1 MAGVKVGIQR
11 ATVPSST
18 GLFDITIAGF
28 GTPKAAIFLYYRD
41 TGAAGSPNRQDIYMG
56 YGFTDGVSQHASM
69 ASWND
74 NAASSAGRRAQSGSK
89 VAVLEQSG
97 ANDVAFS
104 SWITDGV
111 RLAVNNGGA
120 LSGCHLDVVFFTG
133 DDVQAAAGTLQT
145 AGTVGATSSVTG
157 LPFQP
162 ELIFGATAGINNTTN
177 QSNGIISFG
186 VAYDDPVAG
195 IVQAM
200 LGRGTASNRTGVMRR
215 SDGLV
220 GQPFTTGTALWRG
233 EVTAFNPD
241 GFDLTIRDQASGTD
255 FIGYLCLNLGGKGVK
270 LEPNYD
276 TPISLGPATVPASF
290 TPQFFMGHFSRRTT
304 PANISD
310 TASPD
315 GEAIGHALVD
325 QSQELYNQTQFDDNV
340 ATTVL
345 QVIRSDKAL
354 RLFTDLTNDTTPNDD
369 VLAEAAF
376 SSFGPAGTVL
386 DYTTASGGGPGE
398 SYYGW
403 TLQIEQDQA
412 AGNFADTAAA
422 ADSWFGN
429 MDTTEAFADGLNAGE
444 SKNGSSIISAM
455 VVEGKAAGSVV
466 TYEAQLNGTIGEGQ
480 AAGEPWS
487 ASAQLTLLFQEHP
500 LAGDATWAAAEIQV
514 VISES
519 TLAGEMPAGSNLVL
533 AQIIEDSLTGQVF
546 IGPATYDVRISEGAV
561 ASDASTRF
569 QTLLARVLETSLA
582 GESQTAITVVL
593 EFVRI
598 ANVVGATSR
607 VSGVTGPA
615 ARVNEAMGRMSE
627 ITNLQGATP

>member
-1 MAGVKVGIQR
+1 MADVKVGIQR

-41 TGAAGSPNRQDIYMG
+41 TGATGSPNRQDIYMG
-56 YGFTDGVSQHASM
+56 YGFTDGLGQHASM

-74 NAASSAGRRAQSGSK
+74 NATSSAGRRAQSGSK
-89 VAVLEQSG
+89 VAILEQSG

-104 SWITDGV
+104 TWITDGV
-111 RLAVNNGGA
+111 RLAVSNGAA
-120 LSGCHLDVVFFTG
+120 LSGCRLDVVFFTG
-133 DDVQAAAGTLQT
+133 DNVQAAAGTLQT
-145 AGTVGATSSVTG
+145 AGAVGAASSVAG

-177 QSNGIISFG
+177 QTNGIISFG

-270 LEPNYD
+270 LEPNYG

-304 PANISD
+304 PANVSE

-345 QVIRSDKAL
+345 QVLRSDKTL

-369 VLAEAAF
+369 VLAEAVF
-376 SSFGPAGTVL
+376 SSFTPAGTEL
-386 DYTTASGGGPGE
+386 DYTTVSGGVAGE

-412 AGNFADTAAA
+412 AGNVADTATA
-422 ADSWFGN
+422 ADNWSGN
-429 MDTTEAFADGLNAGE
+429 VTTSESLDDGLRAGE
-444 SKNGSSIISAM
+444 TKEGSAIVTAT
-455 VVEGKAAGSVV
+455 VVEGKVAGSVAV
-466 TYEAQLNGTIGEGQ
+466 YEAQLYGSISEGQ
-480 AAGEPWS
+480 AASEAWS
-487 ASAQLTLLFQEHP
+487 ANAELTLSFQGGLH
-500 LAGDATWAAAEIQV
+500 AGDATWAAAEV
-514 VISES
+514 HVAISES
-519 TLAGEMPAGSNLVL
+519 TLAGDLPAGSNLVL
-533 AQIIEDSLTGQVF
+533 AQIIEDALAGQLA
-546 IGPATYDVRISEGAV
+546 IGTVTYQVEISDGAA

-569 QTLLARVLETSLA
+569 QTLLAQVLETSLA

-593 EFVRI
+593 DFVRI

-607 VSGVTGPA
+607 INGLTGA
-615 ARVNEAMGRMSE
+615 ASRANKPLGRRSQV
-627 ITNLQGATP
+627 TNLQGVTP